1 MKGTLTNLRDYAN
14 KLAMSDFEIDRLV
27 SEVEVVDGLVVDYD
41 DIIAGLDCEYEQKEI
56 ERELSTYYLYDDDG
70 NEIMECT
77 DRTLCDAINWI
88 YEHGQGY
95 IIDGKG
101 KSVEC

>member
-1 MKGTLTNLRDYAN
+1 
-14 KLAMSDFEIDRLV
+14 MS
-27 SEVEVVDGLVVDYD
+27 
-41 DIIAGLDCEYEQKEI
+41 A
-56 ERELSTYYLYDDDG
+56 TYHLYDDDG

-88 YEHGQGY
+88 YDHGQGH